1 MCVRKSLELER
12 GRPHQ
17 LARHGNSQVNRSDME
32 NINVWSVEQI
42 TNAQIEFAARWP
54 GWDGN
59 PHSAFAFRV
68 GDNPELY
75 GEYINL
81 WAPNG
86 HDYDLEFGPFGF
98 RTHDHFG
105 NSDPAVRQH
114 FTAEEIRAIEHR
126 LRAFAYDPDTFPKKF
141 KYGRFLDRLSFRPDW
156 IIQRSP

>member
-1 MCVRKSLELER
+1 
-12 GRPHQ
+12 
-17 LARHGNSQVNRSDME
+17 ME
-32 NINVWSVEQI
+32 TGI
-42 TNAQIEFAARWP
+42 R
-54 GWDGN
+54 
-59 PHSAFAFRV
+59 HSAFAFRV

-141 KYGRFLDRLSFRPDW
+141 KYGRFLGRLSFRPDW